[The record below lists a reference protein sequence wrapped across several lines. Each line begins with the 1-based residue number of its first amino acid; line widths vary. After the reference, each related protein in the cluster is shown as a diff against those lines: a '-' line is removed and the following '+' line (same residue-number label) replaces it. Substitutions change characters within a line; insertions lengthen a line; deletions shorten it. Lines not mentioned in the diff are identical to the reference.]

1 MKGNSKWK
9 IHLLYL
15 QYYGGTFFAIPYLGL
30 SVGILP
36 SLAIGAA
43 AFGAGELVFFKKEK
57 QEEKFNLVDTLKEAR
72 NKNRQILAMVN
83 KIEDATLRQN
93 IRDVSETIGK
103 IIDTIEKNPKK
114 YNKMNNFFEYY
125 LPVTL
130 NILNRY
136 DEIENQRLNSE
147 DSKKFMTQTKNM
159 MVKIN
164 EAFKNQLANLY
175 QSDIVDTDAEM
186 KVFEGM
192 LKADGYDTSNDFKNK
207 WKANLL
213 EKSIKKGWN

>member
-1 MKGNSKWK
+1 
-9 IHLLYL
+9 
-15 QYYGGTFFAIPYLGL
+15 
-30 SVGILP
+30 
-36 SLAIGAA
+36 
-43 AFGAGELVFFKKEK
+43 
-57 QEEKFNLVDTLKEAR
+57 
-72 NKNRQILAMVN
+72 MVN
-83 KIEDATLRQN
+83 KIEDAPLRQN

-147 DSKKFMTQTKNM
+147 ESRKFMMQTKNM
-159 MVKIN
+159 MEKIN
-164 EAFKNQLANLY
+164 NAFKNQLANLY

-186 KVFEGM
+186 KVFDSM
-192 LKADGYDTSNDFKNK
+192 LKVDGYDTSNDFKR
-207 WKANLL
+207 
-213 EKSIKKGWN
+213 

>member
-1 MKGNSKWK
+1 
-9 IHLLYL
+9 
-15 QYYGGTFFAIPYLGL
+15 
-30 SVGILP
+30 
-36 SLAIGAA
+36 
-43 AFGAGELVFFKKEK
+43 
-57 QEEKFNLVDTLKEAR
+57 
-72 NKNRQILAMVN
+72 MVN
-83 KIEDATLRQN
+83 KIEDAPLRQN

-147 DSKKFMTQTKNM
+147 ESKKFMTQTKNM
-159 MVKIN
+159 MEKIN
-164 EAFKNQLANLY
+164 DAFKNQLSNLY

-186 KVFEGM
+186 KVFDSM
-192 LKADGYDTSNDFKNK
+192 LKADGYDTSNDFKR
-207 WKANLL
+207 
-213 EKSIKKGWN
+213 

>member
-1 MKGNSKWK
+1 
-9 IHLLYL
+9 
-15 QYYGGTFFAIPYLGL
+15 
-30 SVGILP
+30 
-36 SLAIGAA
+36 
-43 AFGAGELVFFKKEK
+43 
-57 QEEKFNLVDTLKEAR
+57 
-72 NKNRQILAMVN
+72 MVN
-83 KIEDATLRQN
+83 KIEDAPLRQN

-147 DSKKFMTQTKNM
+147 DSKKFMMQTKNM
-159 MVKIN
+159 MEKIN
-164 EAFKNQLANLY
+164 DAFNNQLANLY

-186 KVFEGM
+186 KVFDSM
-192 LKADGYDTSNDFKNK
+192 LKADGYDTSNDFKR
-207 WKANLL
+207 
-213 EKSIKKGWN
+213 